1 MRFKLPTL
9 SRLLSFVFGM
19 IVMCF
24 GYAMLIKPGLGA
36 APWDVLHLGVSLHLP
51 FSLSVVIFIASVLV
65 LICNLFLAIYPSVG
79 MVLNI
84 LLLGPLMQFALNTV
98 PTPQSIIAR
107 SVMLALGVLVAGL
120 GIALYTSAD
129 LGSGP
134 RDGMMLG
141 LAKKLRRPVGI
152 VKNGIDILLCLFGY
166 LLGGPLGVGTVVA
179 ALLTGPAVQLGYAI
193 VRRLTRVPLMETFL
207 TARSES

>member
-9 SRLLSFVFGM
+9 SRLLSFAFGM
-19 IVMCF
+19 LVMCF

-51 FSLSVVIFIASVLV
+51 FALSLVIFIASVLV
-65 LICNLFLAIYPSVG
+65 LLFNLLLSIYPSIG

-84 LLLGPLMQFALNTV
+84 LLLGPLMQFALSHV
-98 PTPQSIIAR
+98 PTPETLVGKFLMVA
-107 SVMLALGVLVAGL
+107 AGVLVAGL

-141 LAKKLRRPVGI
+141 LAKKLGRPVGI
-152 VKNGIDILLCLFGY
+152 VKNGIDILLCLFGW
-166 LLGGPLGVGTVVA
+166 LLGGPLGVGTVIA

-193 VRRLTRVPLMETFL
+193 VRRLTRVPMMETFL
-207 TARSES
+207 TARSNS

>member
-9 SRLLSFVFGM
+9 SRLLSFVVGM
-19 IVMCF
+19 QIMCF

-36 APWDVLHLGVSLHLP
+36 APWDVLHLGASLHMP

-65 LICNLFLAIYPSVG
+65 LLFNLLLSIYPSIG

-84 LLLGPLMQFALNTV
+84 LFLGPLMQFALGHV
-98 PTPQSIIAR
+98 PEPIS
-107 SVMLALGVLVAGL
+107 LAGRLLMVAAGVLVAGL

-141 LAKKLRRPVGI
+141 LAKKLGRPVGI
-152 VKNGIDILLCLFGY
+152 VKNGIDILLCLFGW

-179 ALLTGPAVQLGYAI
+179 ALLTGPAVQLGYAV

>member
-9 SRLLSFVFGM
+9 SRLLSFAFGM
-19 IVMCF
+19 LVMCF

-36 APWDVLHLGVSLHLP
+36 APWDVLHLGVALHLP
-51 FSLSVVIFIASVLV
+51 FALSLVLLIASVLV
-65 LICNLFLAIYPSVG
+65 MLFNLLLSIYPSVG

-84 LLLGPLMQFALNTV
+84 LLLGPLMQFTLNVV
-98 PTPQSIIAR
+98 PTPRSIVAR
-107 SVMLALGVLVAGL
+107 FIMVAAGILIAGL

-141 LAKKLRRPVGI
+141 LAKKLGRPVGI
-152 VKNGIDILLCLFGY
+152 VKNGIDILLCLFGWW
-166 LLGGPLGVGTVVA
+166 LGGPLGVGTVLA
-179 ALLTGPAVQLGYAI
+179 ALLTGPAVQLGYAV
-193 VRRLTRVPLMETFL
+193 VRRLVCLPAMETFL
-207 TARSES
+207 TARSNS